1 MKKLLIAL
9 TIFCSGLLFI
19 TRTKAV
25 SSAPVSS
32 RTIKYFSDNNNVYVN
47 NSSNQ
52 ENNLPRF
59 YSLFEANKKEYPYYM
74 ILYYENKFHLYVFD
88 SIPNYYLYYYIAT
101 DNTPRQMFYNQYD
114 APPTFKY
121 RDVTTGN
128 TLSDEKT
135 MSWNTIY
142 STGSYASVVV
152 FDSNFPIQIIGGY
165 NTCGGCSG
173 RKGIDLQI
181 GNLYYTYGD
190 IIPTYSEIYPEI
202 KKKYYNPISIDM
214 SVKKNTVNANNKDYV
229 LSEDLTITYNVDDYT
244 KYIYQYKKSDDED
257 WINVGIVNNNSITI
271 NITENDTIYVRILDR
286 NNNYSVVESA
296 TMTITDINYQ
306 EYLDE
311 NLKITFKSKNN
322 LIDNKV
328 ASVNLNID
336 YGVIDNN
343 KYIYLYKKNEDS
355 NWTTVNLTSKSSID
369 ILVNDNTAII
379 ARIIEKNTYKV
390 VKQNTMNITNIDY
403 NLSIKFNAETLKD
416 DFGNVYQTNVNI
428 VFNSLNR
435 DLFYYE
441 YRTDYYVL
449 NNQEFWTRLDDDKS
463 NIIVQNR
470 DNINLYARIV
480 NKSTNEV
487 IYTSNYKVIQNI
499 NKPNITFKTFD
510 NLEYKNGK
518 NYITSVTLTID
529 FGLIDNDKYVYQ
541 YKKSKD
547 NVWTTLNLFNNNT
560 DITITENDTIYARV
574 LDYNTGDVV
583 TSATITITKIDK
595 ENNLENIENIF
606 DYVNKNNNTSTV
618 FEFFGQVWNAFK
630 IDNKLY
636 NYLMLVI
643 STSII
648 LLVIKSMK

>member
-1 MKKLLIAL
+1 MKKLLIVL
-9 TIFCSGLLFI
+9 TIFCSSLLF
-19 TRTKAV
+19 TARTKAV

-32 RTIKYFSDNNNVYVN
+32 RVIKYFSDNNNTYVN

-101 DNTPRQMFYNQYD
+101 DNSPRQMFYNQYD
-114 APPTFKY
+114 AAPTFKY

-142 STGSYASVVV
+142 STSSYASVVV

-181 GNLYYTYGD
+181 GKIYYTYGD

-214 SVKKNTVNANNKDYV
+214 SIKKNTVNANNKEYV

-244 KYIYQYKKSDDED
+244 KYIYQYKKESDED
-257 WINVGIVNNNSITI
+257 WTNVAIVNNNSITL
-271 NITENDTIYVRILDR
+271 NVKENTTYIARILDR
-286 NNNYSVVESA
+286 NNNYNVVKSA
-296 TMTITDINYQ
+296 TFTFTNINYD
-306 EYLDE
+306 EYLDD
-311 NLKITFKSKNN
+311 NLKITFKNKNN

-355 NWTTVNLTSKSSID
+355 NWTTVNLFNNSSID
-369 ILVNDNTAII
+369 ILVNENTAII
-379 ARIIEKNTYKV
+379 ARILDKKTYKL
-390 VKQNTMNITNIDY
+390 VKQSTMNITNIDY
-403 NLSIKFNAETLKD
+403 NFSIKFNAETLKD
-416 DFGNVYQTNVNI
+416 DFGNVYQTNVDI
-428 VFNSLNR
+428 IFNTLNR

-463 NIIVQNR
+463 NIVVQNR
-470 DNINLYARIV
+470 DNINIYARIID
-480 NKSTNEV
+480 KSNDKV
-487 IYTSNYKVIQNI
+487 VYTSTYKVIQNI
-499 NKPNITFKTFD
+499 DKPKITFKKFN
-510 NLEYKNGK
+510 NLSYINGK

-541 YKKSKD
+541 YKKND
-547 NVWTTLNLFNNNT
+547 ENNWTTLNLFNNNT
-560 DITITENDTIYARV
+560 DIEITENCTIYVRV
-574 LDYNTGDVV
+574 LDYDSGEIV
-583 TSATITITKIDK
+583 TSSTYTETNI
-595 ENNLENIENIF
+595 NNSESF
-606 DYVNKNNNTSTV
+606 DNMFNFINENNNTNS
-618 FEFFGQVWNAFK
+618 AFTIFRNIWDSFKTNNK
-630 IDNKLY
+630 IY
-636 NYLMLVI
+636 TYLMLVI
-643 STSII
+643 TTSII
-648 LLVIKSMK
+648 ILILKSIGK

>member
-9 TIFCSGLLFI
+9 TIFCSSLLFT

-32 RTIKYFSDNNNVYVN
+32 KTIKYFSDYNNTYVN

-59 YSLFEANKKEYPYYM
+59 YNLFEANKKEYPYYM
-74 ILYYENKFHLYVFD
+74 ILYYESKFHLYVFD

-101 DNTPRQMFYNQYD
+101 DNSPRQMFYNQYD
-114 APPTFKY
+114 AAPTFKY
-121 RDVTTGN
+121 RDVTAGN
-128 TLSDEKT
+128 ALSDEKT

-142 STGSYASVVV
+142 SSNSYASVVV

-190 IIPTYSEIYPEI
+190 IIPTYSQVYPEI

-214 SVKKNTVNANNKDYV
+214 SVKKNTTNVNNKDYV
-229 LSEDLTITYNVDDYT
+229 LSADLTIKYNIDDYS
-244 KYIYQYKKSDDED
+244 KYIYLYKKESDDN
-257 WINVGIVNNNSITI
+257 WSTYNFTNNNTSFTINVK
-271 NITENDTIYVRILDR
+271 ENTSYIARILDKET
-286 NNNYSVVESA
+286 NDVLA
-296 TMTITDINYQ
+296 THTYTIVGINYQ

-343 KYIYLYKKNEDS
+343 KYIYLYKKNEDN

-379 ARIIEKNTYKV
+379 ARILDKNTYKI
-390 VKQNTMNITNIDY
+390 VKQSTMNIVNIDY

-416 DFGNVYQTNVNI
+416 DFGNVYQTNVDI

-480 NKSTNEV
+480 NKSTEEV
-487 IYTSNYKVIQNI
+487 VYTSTYKVIQNI
-499 NKPNITFKTFD
+499 DKPNIRFKTFN

-518 NYITSVTLTID
+518 NYVTSVTLTID

-541 YKKSKD
+541 YKRSKD
-547 NVWTTLNLFNNNT
+547 GVWTTLNLFNNNT

-583 TSATITITKIDK
+583 TSATMTITSIY
-595 ENNLENIENIF
+595 EGSYL
-606 DYVNKNNNTSTV
+606 STTND
-618 FEFFGQVWNAFK
+618 FISTISKYISSFFGLFSYFFNGLNSY
-630 IDNKLY
+630 IRNC
-636 NYLMLVI
+636 
-643 STSII
+643 II
-648 LLVIKSMK
+648 ALFTIIIMCAIIKNLRK

>member
-9 TIFCSGLLFI
+9 TIFCSSLLFT

-59 YSLFEANKKEYPYYM
+59 YSLFESNKKEYPYYM

-101 DNTPRQMFYNQYD
+101 DNSPRQMFYNQYD
-114 APPTFKY
+114 AAPTFKY

-190 IIPTYSEIYPEI
+190 IIPTYSDIYPEI

-214 SVKKNTVNANNKDYV
+214 SIKKNTVYANNKEYV

-257 WINVGIVNNNSITI
+257 WTNVGIVNNNSITI

-286 NNNYSVVESA
+286 NNDYSVVESA

-379 ARIIEKNTYKV
+379 ARILDKNTYKV

-403 NLSIKFNAETLKD
+403 NLSIKFHAETLKD
-416 DFGNVYQTNVNI
+416 DFGNVYQTNVDI
-428 VFNSLNR
+428 MFNSLNR

-480 NKSTNEV
+480 NKSTEEV
-487 IYTSNYKVIQNI
+487 VYTSTYKVIQNI
-499 NKPNITFKTFD
+499 DKPNIRFKTFN

-518 NYITSVTLTID
+518 NYVTSVTLTID

-547 NVWTTLNLFNNNT
+547 SVWTTLNLFNNNT
-560 DITITENDTIYARV
+560 DIEITENDTIYARV
-574 LDYNTGDVV
+574 PDYNTGDVI
-583 TSATITITKIDK
+583 TSATMTITSIY
-595 ENNLENIENIF
+595 EGSYL
-606 DYVNKNNNTSTV
+606 STTND
-618 FEFFGQVWNAFK
+618 FISTISKYISSFFGLFSYFFNGLNSY
-630 IDNKLY
+630 IRNC
-636 NYLMLVI
+636 
-643 STSII
+643 II
-648 LLVIKSMK
+648 ALFTIIIMCAIIKNLRK

>member
-1 MKKLLIAL
+1 MKKLLIVL
-9 TIFCSGLLFI
+9 TIFCSCLLF
-19 TRTKAV
+19 TNKTKAV

-47 NSSNQ
+47 NSKNQ

-59 YSLFEANKKEYPYYM
+59 YNLFEANKKEYPYYM

-88 SIPNYYLYYYIAT
+88 KIPNYYLYYYIAT
-101 DNTPRQMFYNQYD
+101 DNSPRQMFYNQYD

-135 MSWNTIY
+135 MSWSTIY
-142 STGSYASVVV
+142 STSSYASVVV

-181 GNLYYTYGD
+181 DNLYYTYGD

-214 SVKKNTVNANNKDYV
+214 SIKKNTVNANNKEYV

-244 KYIYQYKKSDDED
+244 KYIYQFKKLNDED
-257 WINVGIVNNNSITI
+257 WTNVGLVNSNSITI
-271 NITENDTIYVRILDR
+271 NITKNDTIYARILDR

-311 NLKITFKSKNN
+311 NLKITFISKNN
-322 LIDNKV
+322 LIDNKI

-355 NWTTVNLTSKSSID
+355 NWTTVNLTSKSSMD

-379 ARIIEKNTYKV
+379 ARIIDKNTYKV

-441 YRTDYYVL
+441 YRTDYYIL

-499 NKPNITFKTFD
+499 DKPNIIFKTFD

-547 NVWTTLNLFNNNT
+547 NAWTTLNLFNNNT
-560 DITITENDTIYARV
+560 DIEITENDTIYARV
-574 LDYNTGDVV
+574 LDYNTGDIV

>member
-9 TIFCSGLLFI
+9 TIFCSGLLFT

-32 RTIKYFSDNNNVYVN
+32 KIIKYFSDNNNIYVN
-47 NSSNQ
+47 NSKNQ

-59 YSLFEANKKEYPYYM
+59 YNLFEANKKEYPYYM

-88 SIPNYYLYYYIAT
+88 KIPNYYLYYYIAT
-101 DNTPRQMFYNQYD
+101 DNSPRQMFYNQYD
-114 APPTFKY
+114 AAPTFKY

-142 STGSYASVVV
+142 STASYASVVV

-214 SVKKNTVNANNKDYV
+214 SIKKNTVNANNKEYV

-244 KYIYQYKKSDDED
+244 KYIYQFKKLNDED
-257 WINVGIVNNNSITI
+257 WTNVGIVNNNSITL
-271 NITENDTIYVRILDR
+271 NVKENTTYYARILDR
-286 NNNYSVVESA
+286 NDNYNVVEST

-328 ASVNLNID
+328 VSVNLNID

-379 ARIIEKNTYKV
+379 ARIIDKNTYKV

-499 NKPNITFKTFD
+499 DKPNITFKTFD

-547 NVWTTLNLFNNNT
+547 SAWTTLNLFNNNI
-560 DITITENDTIYARV
+560 DIEITENDTIYARV

-606 DYVNKNNNTSTV
+606 DFVNKNNNTSTV
-618 FEFFGQVWNAFK
+618 FGFFGEVWNIFK
-630 IDNKLY
+630 TNNKIY
-636 NYLMLVI
+636 IYLMLVI
-643 STSII
+643 STSIAI
-648 LLVIKSMK
+648 LIFKSMK